1 MRRRLVA
8 ATLAL
13 YAAFVAANAPAAHA
27 ESGQPSCRVLPCAE
41 TRTTSGAIEV
51 SAQALSAID
60 SSGLRI
66 ASNTASNGP
75 VLFAWNLRDPCTAE
89 DAAAGVSCDARTRAC
104 PQIEG
109 QVVQFLIV
117 QRQRLAQQGR
127 VPVEDLAPSSE
138 TPVGAAYGPVIV
150 DGGAC
155 VDITALN
162 PPPSPGEVFRYFQ
175 TLPLPDLPT
184 QQQPPGNALAGLPVV
199 FFTDGPT
206 TQTFTVNIR
215 GFTVDI
221 VATASAFSWDTG
233 DGTVLRTTDPGAPY
247 PDHTISHD
255 YRSGTYTAALTTTWS
270 GTYSVDGGATADVPG
285 TTTTD
290 GPPATFT
297 VLQASPVLTN
307 PFD

>member
-1 MRRRLVA
+1 MRSRATALAAVTGILLATAPLSGVA
-8 ATLAL
+8 SGKPCRISCDEPDVGFAPEAL
-13 YAAFVAANAPAAHA
+13 
-27 ESGQPSCRVLPCAE
+27 
-41 TRTTSGAIEV
+41 
-51 SAQALSAID
+51 
-60 SSGLRI
+60 
-66 ASNTASNGP
+66 TASYVAQGP
-75 VLFAWNLRDPCTAE
+75 SDEWTATNSAPVDHPWTYTLSTPCQIDT
-89 DAAAGVSCDARTRAC
+89 AAGGLCRPDDDSVCATGPDRVEHVMV
-104 PQIEG
+104 I
-109 QVVQFLIV
+109 
-117 QRQRLAQQGR
+117 QRQRLVLADGTT
-127 VPVEDLAPSSE
+127 VDGFDPVGASPG
-138 TPVGAAYGPVIV
+138 TPVGPLIPLGR
-150 DGGAC
+150 GC

-162 PPPSPGEVFRYFQ
+162 PPPSPAEVYRYFQ

-199 FFTDGPT
+199 FYTDGPT
-206 TQTFTVNIR
+206 TQTFTVDIR

-221 VATASAFSWDTG
+221 VATASGFTWDTG
-233 DGTVLRTTDPGAPY
+233 DGTVLQTTDPGAPY

-270 GTYSVDGGATADVPG
+270 GTFSVNGGATADVPG